1 MPSQKI
7 PEPLHEYALVSADTA
22 AAAGEASLSTWYAMV
37 AAGDAPQPVIRR
49 HRFTRWRLLDVL
61 AYWQRAAEEGV
72 PVDAS
77 TGEPATVARARRHR
91 AKRTEKEAARRI
103 DQVQK

>member
-1 MPSQKI
+1 MPNLNI
-7 PEPLHEYALVSADTA
+7 PEPLHEHALVSAETA
-22 AAAGEASLSTWYAMV
+22 AATGEASLSTWYALV
-37 AAGDAPQPVIRR
+37 AAGNAPQPVIRR

-77 TGEPATVARARRHR
+77 TGEAATVARARRHR
-91 AKRTEKEAARRI
+91 AIRTEKEAARRI
-103 DQVQK
+103 DEVQE